1 MTKHLLSGIRVLD
14 FGRYIAG
21 PYCATLLGEYG
32 ADVIRIEK
40 RTGGEDR
47 YIAPIAASGEGGMFM
62 QINRNKR
69 SLTLD
74 PLTPEG
80 RDVVAKLVLS
90 ADIVVANLPEPALKQ
105 MGLDY
110 ETLKAI
116 KPDIILVT
124 SSAFGSSGPLAKN
137 VGFDGV
143 AQAMS
148 GVVYMTGQPDE
159 PYRAAVTWVDFGT
172 ALHCAF
178 GTMAALM
185 ERQKTGKGQM
195 VTGALLATAV
205 TFTNPTLIEQAI
217 TQINRVPTGNR
228 GQTSGPMDVYD
239 TRDGKVQVAVT
250 GNPLFKRWAKLM
262 GAAPGEP
269 QWLDDPRFKDDDDR
283 GRHGP
288 LISERM
294 ARWCAERGNDEIIGI
309 LGDAMIPC
317 APVLSPQQVLD
328 HPQVQAL
335 GLLQPTDYP
344 GLPVPAPIAA
354 VPLWMT
360 ETQPV
365 ARRRPPTLGEHT
377 DAVLAEL
384 GYSADELATL
394 RRDGVI

>member
-80 RDVVAKLVLS
+80 RDVVAKLVGS

-159 PYRAAVTWVDFGT
+159 PYRAAVNWVDFGT
-172 ALHCAF
+172 ALHCAL
-178 GTMAALM
+178 GAMAALM
-185 ERQKTGKGQM
+185 ARGQTGQGQV
-195 VTGALLATAV
+195 VTGSLLATAV
-205 TFTNPTLIEQAI
+205 SFNNGALIEQAVAAP
-217 TQINRVPTGNR
+217 NRVPTGNR
-228 GQTSGPMDVYD
+228 GQTAAPVDIYR
-239 TRDGKVQVAVT
+239 TQDGWILVQVV
-250 GNPLFKRWAKLM
+250 GKPLFDRIAKLI
-262 GAAPGEP
+262 GEP
-269 QWLDDPRFKDDDDR
+269 DWLVDPRFADDELR
-283 GRHGP
+283 GQHGE
-288 LISERM
+288 LIS
-294 ARWCAERGNDEIIGI
+294 ARVAQWCAERTLDQAFQQ
-309 LGDAMIPC
+309 LGDAKIPC
-317 APVLSPQQVLD
+317 GPVLSPQQALK
-328 HPQVQAL
+328 HPQIAASQ
-335 GLLQPTDYP
+335 LLKPLAFP
-344 GLPVPAPIAA
+344 GMPHTAPITRGAFTLSETEKI
-354 VPLWMT
+354 PL
-360 ETQPV
+360 QRAPL
-365 ARRRPPTLGEHT
+365 LGEHT
-377 DAVLAEL
+377 NEILGEL
-384 GYSADELATL
+384 GYKPEEIAALKTIE
-394 RRDGVI
+394 VV

>member
-1 MTKHLLSGIRVLD
+1 MLD

-80 RDVVAKLVLS
+80 RDVVAKLVGS

-124 SSAFGSSGPLAKN
+124 SSAFGSSGPLTKN

-159 PYRAAVTWVDFGT
+159 PYRAAVNWVDFGT
-172 ALHCAF
+172 ALHCAL
-178 GTMAALM
+178 GAMAALM
-185 ERQKTGKGQM
+185 ARGQTGQGQV
-195 VTGALLATAV
+195 VTGSLLATAIS
-205 TFTNPTLIEQAI
+205 FNNGALIEQAVAAP
-217 TQINRVPTGNR
+217 NRVPTGNR
-228 GQTSGPMDVYD
+228 GQTAAPVDIYR
-239 TRDGKVQVAVT
+239 TQDGWILVQVV
-250 GNPLFKRWAKLM
+250 GKPLFDRIAKLI
-262 GAAPGEP
+262 GEP
-269 QWLDDPRFKDDDDR
+269 DWLVDPRFADDELR
-283 GRHGP
+283 GQHGE
-288 LISERM
+288 LIS
-294 ARWCAERGNDEIIGI
+294 ARVAQWCAERTLDQAFQQ
-309 LGDAMIPC
+309 LGDAKIPC
-317 APVLSPQQVLD
+317 GPVLSPQQALK
-328 HPQVQAL
+328 HPQIAASQ
-335 GLLQPTDYP
+335 LLNPLAFP
-344 GLPVPAPIAA
+344 GMPHTAPITRGAFTMSETEKT
-354 VPLWMT
+354 PL
-360 ETQPV
+360 QRAPL
-365 ARRRPPTLGEHT
+365 LGEHT
-377 DAVLAEL
+377 DEILGEL
-384 GYSADELATL
+384 GYKPEEIAAL
-394 RRDGVI
+394 RTMEVV

>member
-80 RDVVAKLVLS
+80 RDVVAKLVGS

-159 PYRAAVTWVDFGT
+159 PYRAAVNWVDFGT
-172 ALHCAF
+172 ALHCAL
-178 GTMAALM
+178 GAMAALM
-185 ERQKTGKGQM
+185 ARGQTGQGQV
-195 VTGALLATAV
+195 VTGSLLATAV
-205 TFTNPTLIEQAI
+205 SFNNGALIEQAVAAP
-217 TQINRVPTGNR
+217 NRVPTGNR
-228 GQTSGPMDVYD
+228 GQTAAPVDIYR
-239 TRDGKVQVAVT
+239 TQDGWILVQVV
-250 GNPLFKRWAKLM
+250 GKPLFDRIAKLI
-262 GAAPGEP
+262 GEP
-269 QWLDDPRFKDDDDR
+269 DWLSDPRFADDELR
-283 GRHGP
+283 GQHGE
-288 LISERM
+288 LIS
-294 ARWCAERGNDEIIGI
+294 ARVAQWCAERSLDQAFQQ
-309 LGDAMIPC
+309 LGDAKIPC
-317 APVLSPQQVLD
+317 GPVLSPQQALK
-328 HPQVQAL
+328 HPQIAASQ
-335 GLLQPTDYP
+335 LLNPLAFP
-344 GLPVPAPIAA
+344 GMPHTAPITRGAFTLSETEKI
-354 VPLWMT
+354 PL
-360 ETQPV
+360 QRAPL
-365 ARRRPPTLGEHT
+365 LGEHT
-377 DAVLAEL
+377 DEILEEL
-384 GYSADELATL
+384 GYKPEEIAAL
-394 RRDGVI
+394 RTMEVI

>member
-80 RDVVAKLVLS
+80 KEVVAKLVRS

-116 KPDIILVT
+116 KPEIILVT

-159 PYRAAVTWVDFGT
+159 PYRAAVNWVDFGT
-172 ALHCAF
+172 ALHCAL
-178 GTMAALM
+178 GAMAALM
-185 ERQKTGKGQM
+185 ARGQTGQGQV
-195 VTGALLATAV
+195 VTGSLLATAV
-205 TFTNPTLIEQAI
+205 SFNNGALIEQAVAAP
-217 TQINRVPTGNR
+217 NRVPTGNR
-228 GQTSGPMDVYD
+228 GQTAAPVDIYK
-239 TRDGKVQVAVT
+239 TQDGWILVQVV
-250 GNPLFKRWAKLM
+250 GKPLFERIAKLI
-262 GAAPGEP
+262 GEP
-269 QWLDDPRFKDDDDR
+269 DWLVDPRFTDDELR
-283 GRHGP
+283 GQHGE
-288 LISERM
+288 LIS
-294 ARWCAERGNDEIIGI
+294 ARVAQWCEGRSLDQAFQQ
-309 LGDAMIPC
+309 LGDAKIPC
-317 APVLSPQQVLD
+317 GPVLSPQQTLE
-328 HPQVQAL
+328 HPQIQATQ
-335 GLLQPTDYP
+335 LLNP
-344 GLPVPAPIAA
+344 LPFPDMPSAAPITRGAFTLSETEKI
-354 VPLWMT
+354 PL
-360 ETQPV
+360 QRAPL
-365 ARRRPPTLGEHT
+365 LGEHT
-377 DAVLAEL
+377 DEILAQL
-384 GYSADELATL
+384 GYKPEEIAAL
-394 RRDGVI
+394 RAKEVV

>member
-80 RDVVAKLVLS
+80 RDVVAKLVRS

-159 PYRAAVTWVDFGT
+159 PYRAAVNWVDFGT
-172 ALHCAF
+172 ALHCAL
-178 GTMAALM
+178 GAMTALM
-185 ERQKTGKGQM
+185 ARGQTGQGQV
-195 VTGALLATAV
+195 VTGSLLATAV
-205 TFTNPTLIEQAI
+205 SFNNGALIEQAVAAP
-217 TQINRVPTGNR
+217 NRVPTGNR
-228 GQTSGPMDVYD
+228 GQTAAPVDIYR
-239 TRDGKVQVAVT
+239 TQDGWILVQVV
-250 GNPLFKRWAKLM
+250 GKPLFDRIAKLI
-262 GAAPGEP
+262 GEP
-269 QWLDDPRFKDDDDR
+269 DWLVDPRFADDELR
-283 GRHGP
+283 GQHGE
-288 LISERM
+288 LIS
-294 ARWCAERGNDEIIGI
+294 ARVAQWCAERTLDQAFQQ
-309 LGDAMIPC
+309 LGDAKIPC
-317 APVLSPQQVLD
+317 GPVLSPQQALK
-328 HPQVQAL
+328 HPQIAASQ
-335 GLLQPTDYP
+335 LLNPLAFP
-344 GLPVPAPIAA
+344 GMPHTAPITRGAFTLSETEKI
-354 VPLWMT
+354 PL
-360 ETQPV
+360 QRAPL
-365 ARRRPPTLGEHT
+365 LGEHT
-377 DAVLAEL
+377 DEILGEL
-384 GYSADELATL
+384 GYKPEEIAAL
-394 RRDGVI
+394 RTIEVV

>member
-80 RDVVAKLVLS
+80 RDVVAKLVGS

-159 PYRAAVTWVDFGT
+159 PYRAAVNWVDFGT
-172 ALHCAF
+172 ALHCAL
-178 GTMAALM
+178 GAMAALM
-185 ERQKTGKGQM
+185 ARGQTGQGQV
-195 VTGALLATAV
+195 VTGSLLATAIS
-205 TFTNPTLIEQAI
+205 FNNGALIEQAVAAP
-217 TQINRVPTGNR
+217 NRVPTGNR
-228 GQTSGPMDVYD
+228 GQTAAPVDIYR
-239 TRDGKVQVAVT
+239 TQDGWILVQVV
-250 GNPLFKRWAKLM
+250 GKPLFDRIAKLI
-262 GAAPGEP
+262 GEP
-269 QWLDDPRFKDDDDR
+269 DWLVDPRFADDELR
-283 GRHGP
+283 GQHGE
-288 LISERM
+288 LIS
-294 ARWCAERGNDEIIGI
+294 ARVAQWCAERTLDQAFQQ
-309 LGDAMIPC
+309 LGDAKIPC
-317 APVLSPQQVLD
+317 GPVLSPQQALK
-328 HPQVQAL
+328 HPQIAASQ
-335 GLLQPTDYP
+335 LLNPLAFP
-344 GLPVPAPIAA
+344 GMPHTAPITRGAFTMSETEKT
-354 VPLWMT
+354 PL
-360 ETQPV
+360 QRAPL
-365 ARRRPPTLGEHT
+365 LGEHT
-377 DAVLAEL
+377 DEILGEL
-384 GYSADELATL
+384 GYKPEEIAAL
-394 RRDGVI
+394 RTMEVV

>member
-80 RDVVAKLVLS
+80 RDVVAKLVRS

-159 PYRAAVTWVDFGT
+159 PYRAAVNWVDFGT
-172 ALHCAF
+172 ALHCAL
-178 GTMAALM
+178 GAMAALM
-185 ERQKTGKGQM
+185 ARGQTGQGQV
-195 VTGALLATAV
+195 VTGSLLATAV
-205 TFTNPTLIEQAI
+205 SFNNGALIEQAVAAP
-217 TQINRVPTGNR
+217 NRVPTGNR
-228 GQTSGPMDVYD
+228 GQTAAPVDIYR
-239 TRDGKVQVAVT
+239 TQDGWILVQVV
-250 GNPLFKRWAKLM
+250 GKPLFDRIAKLI
-262 GAAPGEP
+262 GEP
-269 QWLDDPRFKDDDDR
+269 DWLVDPRFADDELR
-283 GRHGP
+283 GQHGE
-288 LISERM
+288 LIS
-294 ARWCAERGNDEIIGI
+294 ARVAQWCAERTLDQAFQQ
-309 LGDAMIPC
+309 LGDAKIPC
-317 APVLSPQQVLD
+317 GPVLSPQQALK
-328 HPQVQAL
+328 HPQIAASQ
-335 GLLQPTDYP
+335 LLNPLAFP
-344 GLPVPAPIAA
+344 GMPHTAPITRGAFTLSETEKI
-354 VPLWMT
+354 PL
-360 ETQPV
+360 QRAPL
-365 ARRRPPTLGEHT
+365 LGEHT
-377 DAVLAEL
+377 DEILTQL
-384 GYSADELATL
+384 GYKAGEIAALKKIE
-394 RRDGVI
+394 VV

>member
-80 RDVVAKLVLS
+80 RDVVAKLVGS

-124 SSAFGSSGPLAKN
+124 SSAFGSSGPLTKN

-159 PYRAAVTWVDFGT
+159 PYRAAVNWVDFGT
-172 ALHCAF
+172 ALHCAL
-178 GTMAALM
+178 GAMAALM
-185 ERQKTGKGQM
+185 ARGQTGQGQV
-195 VTGALLATAV
+195 VTGSLLATAIS
-205 TFTNPTLIEQAI
+205 FNNGALIEQAVAAP
-217 TQINRVPTGNR
+217 NRVPTGTR
-228 GQTSGPMDVYD
+228 GQTAAPVDIYR
-239 TRDGKVQVAVT
+239 TQDGWILVQVV
-250 GNPLFKRWAKLM
+250 GKPLFDRIAKLI
-262 GAAPGEP
+262 GEP
-269 QWLDDPRFKDDDDR
+269 DWLVDPRFADDELR
-283 GRHGP
+283 GQHGV
-288 LISERM
+288 LISARVAQWCSERTLDQ
-294 ARWCAERGNDEIIGI
+294 AFQQ
-309 LGDAMIPC
+309 LGDAKIPC
-317 APVLSPQQVLD
+317 GPVLSPQQALK
-328 HPQVQAL
+328 HPQIAASQ
-335 GLLQPTDYP
+335 LLNPLAFP
-344 GLPVPAPIAA
+344 GMPHTAPITRGAFTMSETEKT
-354 VPLWMT
+354 PL
-360 ETQPV
+360 QRAPL
-365 ARRRPPTLGEHT
+365 LGEHT
-377 DAVLAEL
+377 DEILGEL
-384 GYSADELATL
+384 GYKPEEIAAL
-394 RRDGVI
+394 RTMEVV

>member
-80 RDVVAKLVLS
+80 RDVVAKLVGS

-110 ETLKAI
+110 DTLKAI

-148 GVVYMTGQPDE
+148 SVVYMTGQPDE
-159 PYRAAVTWVDFGT
+159 PYRAAVNWVDFGT
-172 ALHCAF
+172 ALHCAL
-178 GTMAALM
+178 GAMAALM
-185 ERQKTGKGQM
+185 ARGQTGQGQV
-195 VTGALLATAV
+195 VTGSLLATAV
-205 TFTNPTLIEQAI
+205 SFNNGALIEQAVAAP
-217 TQINRVPTGNR
+217 NRVPTGNR
-228 GQTSGPMDVYD
+228 GQTAAPVDIYR
-239 TRDGKVQVAVT
+239 TQDGWILVQVV
-250 GNPLFKRWAKLM
+250 GKPLFDRIAKLI
-262 GAAPGEP
+262 GEP
-269 QWLDDPRFKDDDDR
+269 DWLVDPRFADDELR
-283 GRHGP
+283 GQHGE
-288 LISERM
+288 LIS
-294 ARWCAERGNDEIIGI
+294 ARVAQWCAERTLDQAFQQ
-309 LGDAMIPC
+309 LGDAKIPC
-317 APVLSPQQVLD
+317 GPVLSPQQALK
-328 HPQVQAL
+328 HPQIAASQ
-335 GLLQPTDYP
+335 LLNPLAFP
-344 GLPVPAPIAA
+344 GMPHTAPITRGAFTLSETEKI
-354 VPLWMT
+354 PL
-360 ETQPV
+360 QRAPL
-365 ARRRPPTLGEHT
+365 LGEHT
-377 DAVLAEL
+377 NEILGEL
-384 GYSADELATL
+384 GYKPEEIAALKTIE
-394 RRDGVI
+394 VV

>member
-80 RDVVAKLVLS
+80 RDVVAKLVGS

-159 PYRAAVTWVDFGT
+159 PYRAAVNWVDFGT
-172 ALHCAF
+172 ALHCAL
-178 GTMAALM
+178 GAMAALM
-185 ERQKTGKGQM
+185 ARGQTGQGQV
-195 VTGALLATAV
+195 VTGSLLATAV
-205 TFTNPTLIEQAI
+205 SFNNGALIEQAVAAP
-217 TQINRVPTGNR
+217 NRVPTGNR
-228 GQTSGPMDVYD
+228 GQTAAPVDIYR
-239 TRDGKVQVAVT
+239 TQDGWILVQVV
-250 GNPLFKRWAKLM
+250 GKPLFDRIAKLI
-262 GAAPGEP
+262 GEP
-269 QWLDDPRFKDDDDR
+269 DWLVDPRFADDELR
-283 GRHGP
+283 GQHGE
-288 LISERM
+288 LIS
-294 ARWCAERGNDEIIGI
+294 ARVAQWCAERTLDQAFQQ
-309 LGDAMIPC
+309 LGDAKIPC
-317 APVLSPQQVLD
+317 GPVLSPQQALK
-328 HPQVQAL
+328 HPQIAASQ
-335 GLLQPTDYP
+335 LLNPLAFP
-344 GLPVPAPIAA
+344 GMPHTAPITRGAFTLSETEKI
-354 VPLWMT
+354 PL
-360 ETQPV
+360 QRAPL
-365 ARRRPPTLGEHT
+365 LGEHT
-377 DAVLAEL
+377 DEILTQL
-384 GYSADELATL
+384 GYKAGEIAALKKIE
-394 RRDGVI
+394 VV

>member
-80 RDVVAKLVLS
+80 RDVVAKLVGS

-148 GVVYMTGQPDE
+148 SVVYMTGQPDE
-159 PYRAAVTWVDFGT
+159 PYRAAVNWVDFGT
-172 ALHCAF
+172 ALHCAL
-178 GTMAALM
+178 GAMAALM
-185 ERQKTGKGQM
+185 ARGQTGQGQV
-195 VTGALLATAV
+195 VTGSLLATAV
-205 TFTNPTLIEQAI
+205 SFNNGALIEQAVAAP
-217 TQINRVPTGNR
+217 NRVPTGNR
-228 GQTSGPMDVYD
+228 GQTAAPVDIYR
-239 TRDGKVQVAVT
+239 TQDGWILVQVV
-250 GNPLFKRWAKLM
+250 GKPLFDRIAKLI
-262 GAAPGEP
+262 GEP
-269 QWLDDPRFKDDDDR
+269 DWLVDPRFADDELR
-283 GRHGP
+283 GQHGE
-288 LISERM
+288 LIS
-294 ARWCAERGNDEIIGI
+294 ARVAQWCAERTLDQAFQQ
-309 LGDAMIPC
+309 LGDAKIPC
-317 APVLSPQQVLD
+317 GPVLSPQQALK
-328 HPQVQAL
+328 HPQIAASQ
-335 GLLQPTDYP
+335 LLNPLAFP
-344 GLPVPAPIAA
+344 GMPHTAPITRGAFTLSETEKI
-354 VPLWMT
+354 PL
-360 ETQPV
+360 QRAPL
-365 ARRRPPTLGEHT
+365 LGEHT
-377 DAVLAEL
+377 DEILGEL
-384 GYSADELATL
+384 GYKPEEIAAL
-394 RRDGVI
+394 RTIEVV

>member
-1 MTKHLLSGIRVLD
+1 MTNHLLSGIRVLD

-80 RDVVAKLVLS
+80 KKVVAKLVRC

-110 ETLKAI
+110 DTLKTI

-159 PYRAAVTWVDFGT
+159 PYRAAVNWVDFGT
-172 ALHCAF
+172 ALHCAL
-178 GTMAALM
+178 GAMAALM
-185 ERQKTGKGQM
+185 ARGQTGHGQV
-195 VTGALLATAV
+195 VTGSLLATAV
-205 TFTNPTLIEQAI
+205 SFNNGALIEQAV
-217 TQINRVPTGNR
+217 TAPNRVPTGNR
-228 GQTSGPMDVYD
+228 GQTAAPVDIFR
-239 TRDGKVQVAVT
+239 TQDGWILVQVV
-250 GNPLFKRWAKLM
+250 GKPLFERIAKLI
-262 GAAPGEP
+262 GEP
-269 QWLDDPRFKDDDDR
+269 SWLSDPRFADDELR
-283 GRHGP
+283 GQHGE
-288 LISERM
+288 LISARVALWCSERTLDR
-294 ARWCAERGNDEIIGI
+294 AFQE
-309 LGDAMIPC
+309 LGDAKIPC
-317 APVLSPQQVLD
+317 GPVLSPQQALE
-328 HPQVQAL
+328 HPQMQATQMFNPL
-335 GLLQPTDYP
+335 AFP
-344 GLPVPAPIAA
+344 GMPHTAPITRGAFTLSETEKI
-354 VPLWMT
+354 PL
-360 ETQPV
+360 QRAPL
-365 ARRRPPTLGEHT
+365 LGEHT
-377 DAVLAEL
+377 DEILAQL
-384 GYSADELATL
+384 GYKPLEIAALKAKE
-394 RRDGVI
+394 VV

>member
-80 RDVVAKLVLS
+80 RDVVAKLVCS

-159 PYRAAVTWVDFGT
+159 PYRAAVNWVDFGT
-172 ALHCAF
+172 ALHCAL
-178 GTMAALM
+178 GAMAALM
-185 ERQKTGKGQM
+185 ARGQTGQGQV
-195 VTGALLATAV
+195 VTGSLLATAV
-205 TFTNPTLIEQAI
+205 SFNNGALIEQAVAAP
-217 TQINRVPTGNR
+217 NRVPTGNR
-228 GQTSGPMDVYD
+228 GQTAAPVDIYR
-239 TRDGKVQVAVT
+239 TQDGWILVQVV
-250 GNPLFKRWAKLM
+250 GKPLFDRIAKLI
-262 GAAPGEP
+262 GEP
-269 QWLDDPRFKDDDDR
+269 DWLVDPRFADDELR
-283 GRHGP
+283 GQHGE
-288 LISERM
+288 LIS
-294 ARWCAERGNDEIIGI
+294 ARVAQWCAERTLDQAFQQ
-309 LGDAMIPC
+309 LGDAKIPC
-317 APVLSPQQVLD
+317 GPVLSPQQALK
-328 HPQVQAL
+328 HPQIAASQ
-335 GLLQPTDYP
+335 LLNPLAFP
-344 GLPVPAPIAA
+344 GMPHTAPITRGAFTLSETEKI
-354 VPLWMT
+354 PL
-360 ETQPV
+360 QRAPL
-365 ARRRPPTLGEHT
+365 LGEHT
-377 DAVLAEL
+377 DEILTQL
-384 GYSADELATL
+384 GYKAGEIAALKKIE
-394 RRDGVI
+394 VV

>member
-1 MTKHLLSGIRVLD
+1 MSNKIQNELSMTNHLLSGIRVLD

-80 RDVVAKLVLS
+80 KKVVAKLVRS

-110 ETLKAI
+110 DTLKAI

-148 GVVYMTGQPDE
+148 GVVYMTG
-159 PYRAAVTWVDFGT
+159 
-172 ALHCAF
+172 
-178 GTMAALM
+178 
-185 ERQKTGKGQM
+185 
-195 VTGALLATAV
+195 
-205 TFTNPTLIEQAI
+205 
-217 TQINRVPTGNR
+217 
-228 GQTSGPMDVYD
+228 
-239 TRDGKVQVAVT
+239 
-250 GNPLFKRWAKLM
+250 
-262 GAAPGEP
+262 
-269 QWLDDPRFKDDDDR
+269 
-283 GRHGP
+283 
-288 LISERM
+288 
-294 ARWCAERGNDEIIGI
+294 AR
-309 LGDAMIPC
+309 
-317 APVLSPQQVLD
+317 
-328 HPQVQAL
+328 
-335 GLLQPTDYP
+335 
-344 GLPVPAPIAA
+344 
-354 VPLWMT
+354 
-360 ETQPV
+360 
-365 ARRRPPTLGEHT
+365 
-377 DAVLAEL
+377 
-384 GYSADELATL
+384 
-394 RRDGVI
+394 

>member
-80 RDVVAKLVLS
+80 RDVVAKLVGS

-124 SSAFGSSGPLAKN
+124 SSAFGSSGPLTKN

-159 PYRAAVTWVDFGT
+159 PYRAAVNWVDFGT
-172 ALHCAF
+172 ALHCAL
-178 GTMAALM
+178 GAMAALM
-185 ERQKTGKGQM
+185 ARGQTGQGQV
-195 VTGALLATAV
+195 VTGSLLATAIS
-205 TFTNPTLIEQAI
+205 FNNGALIEQAVAAP
-217 TQINRVPTGNR
+217 NRVPTGNR
-228 GQTSGPMDVYD
+228 GQTAAPVDIYL
-239 TRDGKVQVAVT
+239 TQDGWILVQVV
-250 GNPLFKRWAKLM
+250 GKPLFDRIAKLI
-262 GAAPGEP
+262 GEP
-269 QWLDDPRFKDDDDR
+269 DWLVDPRFADDELR
-283 GRHGP
+283 GQHGE
-288 LISERM
+288 LIS
-294 ARWCAERGNDEIIGI
+294 ARVAQWCAERTLDQAFQQ
-309 LGDAMIPC
+309 LGDAKIPC
-317 APVLSPQQVLD
+317 GPVLSPQQALK
-328 HPQVQAL
+328 HPQIAASQ
-335 GLLQPTDYP
+335 LLNPLAFP
-344 GLPVPAPIAA
+344 GMPHTAPITRGAFTMSETEKT
-354 VPLWMT
+354 PL
-360 ETQPV
+360 QRAPL
-365 ARRRPPTLGEHT
+365 LGEHT
-377 DAVLAEL
+377 DEILGEL
-384 GYSADELATL
+384 GYKPEEIAAL
-394 RRDGVI
+394 RTMEVV

>member
-80 RDVVAKLVLS
+80 RDVVAKLVGS

-124 SSAFGSSGPLAKN
+124 SSAFGSSGPLTKN

-159 PYRAAVTWVDFGT
+159 PYRAAVNWVDFGT
-172 ALHCAF
+172 ALHCAL
-178 GTMAALM
+178 GAMAALM
-185 ERQKTGKGQM
+185 ARGQTGQGQV
-195 VTGALLATAV
+195 VTGSLLATAIS
-205 TFTNPTLIEQAI
+205 FNNGALIEQAVAAP
-217 TQINRVPTGNR
+217 NRVPTGNR
-228 GQTSGPMDVYD
+228 GQTAAPVDIYR
-239 TRDGKVQVAVT
+239 TQDGWILVQVV
-250 GNPLFKRWAKLM
+250 GKPLFDRIAKLI
-262 GAAPGEP
+262 GEP
-269 QWLDDPRFKDDDDR
+269 DWLVDPRFADDELR
-283 GRHGP
+283 GQHGE
-288 LISERM
+288 LIS
-294 ARWCAERGNDEIIGI
+294 ARVAQWCAERTLDQAFQQ
-309 LGDAMIPC
+309 LGDAKIPC
-317 APVLSPQQVLD
+317 GPVLSPQQALK
-328 HPQVQAL
+328 HPQIAASQ
-335 GLLQPTDYP
+335 LLNPLAFP
-344 GLPVPAPIAA
+344 GMPHTAPITRGAFTMSETEKT
-354 VPLWMT
+354 PL
-360 ETQPV
+360 QRAPL
-365 ARRRPPTLGEHT
+365 LGEHT
-377 DAVLAEL
+377 DEILGEL
-384 GYSADELATL
+384 GYKPEEIAAL
-394 RRDGVI
+394 RTMEVV